1 MSSAVKAK
9 LTTKVMTNWMIL
21 TTSMGFQALRKEG
34 CRRRSGARE
43 RLRRLRTPALRTDID
58 QRDKCDSRRP
68 QPQRLNKGTK
78 KEVIASIKIRLCVLH
93 SGAAARIRPAESGH
107 RGQQGLVRTDEF
119 DSKVTNLRK
128 NPQEPSQQKEKH
140 FSASNYPPDKTRGK
154 ETRLPDHHNKPGS
167 FSHLLPHS
175 ARRRVIQFVR
185 TPLRFALTPARVYAH
200 SAVLR
205 LLPSPF
211 TSYPYSIQN
220 VTIRGERFAFV
231 RSSPSSPEKSNSS
244 HRLFSCKASSVR
256 RLHIGELLHFSFFT
270 GIFTRITLILCNL
283 RPVDCSK
290 LGEAK
295 NGSPSPV
302 HFLYSIGNER
312 IRSQC
317 VKR

>member
-1 MSSAVKAK
+1 MSQGMSSAVKAK

-43 RLRRLRTPALRTDID
+43 RLRRLRTPALGTDID

-93 SGAAARIRPAESGH
+93 SGAAARFPLRNRDIGDNKALCAPTDPTAKLRIYA
-107 RGQQGLVRTDEF
+107 RTAR
-119 DSKVTNLRK
+119 SIA
-128 NPQEPSQQKEKH
+128 QKEEH

-185 TPLRFALTPARVYAH
+185 TPLRLSHTLACVYAH

-205 LLPSPF
+205 L
-211 TSYPYSIQN
+211 
-220 VTIRGERFAFV
+220 
-231 RSSPSSPEKSNSS
+231 
-244 HRLFSCKASSVR
+244 
-256 RLHIGELLHFSFFT
+256 
-270 GIFTRITLILCNL
+270 
-283 RPVDCSK
+283 
-290 LGEAK
+290 
-295 NGSPSPV
+295 
-302 HFLYSIGNER
+302 
-312 IRSQC
+312 
-317 VKR
+317 